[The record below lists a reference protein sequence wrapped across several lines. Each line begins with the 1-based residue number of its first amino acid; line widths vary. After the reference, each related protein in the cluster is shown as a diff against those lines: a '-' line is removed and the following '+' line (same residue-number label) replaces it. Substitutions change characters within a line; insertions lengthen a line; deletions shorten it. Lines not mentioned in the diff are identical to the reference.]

1 MAALFWGLKTK
12 AVLNLLRPLRLAHV
26 TKFQPYSRK
35 LMNNMNPRD
44 YQNALQRLHLQL
56 NLIKKKKLH
65 DRLRL
70 DYKIEQL
77 DRKIEY
83 VKLRLK
89 DATRK

>member
-1 MAALFWGLKTK
+1 MAALFFGLKTK
-12 AVLNLLRPLRLAHV
+12 AVLNLLTPLRLVHF

-89 DATRK
+89 DATKK